1 MIRLSARGWNNV
13 LIFSVL
19 IVVFL
24 FNFSHKLLL
33 QPKVHQRTLISSEVM
48 IVEIKTPDFSI
59 KRSGRHWISE
69 PGIGLSAH
77 QLSLLVQNWQTLPLQ
92 TQGAILEPKDPFIM
106 QVYTANEAQP
116 IIVKLIQQGEDYLLQ
131 TDEKM
136 ALFLSSAQLPLFLG
150 R

>member
-1 MIRLSARGWNNV
+1 MRLSARGWNNV

-19 IVVFL
+19 IIVFL

-33 QPKVHQRTLISSEVM
+33 KPKVHQRTVISQEKM

-59 KRSGRHWISE
+59 KRAGRAWISE
-69 PGIGLSAH
+69 PNLGLSEH

-92 TQGAILEPKDPFIM
+92 THAAILQPQNAFIM
-106 QVYTANEAQP
+106 QIYTANEDQP

-131 TDEKM
+131 TDENM
-136 ALFLSSAQLPLFLG
+136 SLFLSADQLPLFLG

>member
-1 MIRLSARGWNNV
+1 M
-13 LIFSVL
+13 LIFGVL

-33 QPKVHQRTLISSEVM
+33 QPKVHQRTLISGDAM

-59 KRSGRHWISE
+59 KRVGRSWISE
-69 PGIGLSAH
+69 PNLGLSEH

-92 TQGAILEPKDPFIM
+92 TKNAQIAPEDPFIM
-106 QVYTANEAQP
+106 QVYTANEVQP
-116 IIVKLIQQGEDYLLQ
+116 IIVQLIQEGDDYLLQ
-131 TDEKM
+131 TDQQM
-136 ALFLSSAQLPLFLG
+136 SLFLSAEQLPLFLG